1 MLEDYANI
9 FNKRKLFLRFNG
21 LQKGYIEK
29 FKENQIKGKIATKYN
44 LFNHYFNEYKYHLY
58 SAYYFFEQLEQLENA
73 IMSQYK
79 SFRSSIEFHNECK
92 IEYDSFIVHEYM
104 LRIMPFLN
112 TMFILQDRLMIL
124 IAIFLDIEFKDPI
137 KKPNE
142 SDKDYKNMIKKFRNK
157 IQSFTSYTTNYHGI
171 LRQFPKKVS
180 ELVIKYWKQ
189 NGQGLRKY
197 RNLEQHQFNLLE
209 EVYIIRKPTERFILY
224 LPDNPNERD
233 FEKLTY
239 HNKIVAIDFF
249 KFEIQVFHD
258 FVEKI
263 LETIGI
269 KPENHE
275 FGSSFSPKTNFI
287 KQYNEGDLMKIW
299 VIKNEVILFSVGEK
313 TPDGTAAK
321 LSLRKIENKMKV
333 LRWEIK

>member
-1 MLEDYANI
+1 MLEDYVNI
-9 FNKRKLFLRFNG
+9 FNRRKLFLGFNG

-29 FKENQIKGKIATKYN
+29 QVGKKTMGKVLTKHN

-58 SAYYFFEQLEQLENA
+58 SVYYFLEQIEQLENA
-73 IMSQYK
+73 IMNQYK
-79 SFRSSIEFHNECK
+79 NLRSSIEFHNEYK

-124 IAIFLDIEFKDPI
+124 IAIFLDLEFKDPI

-142 SDKDYKNMIKKFRNK
+142 SDREYKNKIKKFRNK
-157 IQSFTSYTTNYHGI
+157 LQSFTSYANNYLGI
-171 LRQFPKKVS
+171 LEVFPDRISALTK
-180 ELVIKYWKQ
+180 KYWKQ
-189 NGQGLRKY
+189 NGQELRKY

-209 EVYIIRKPTERFILY
+209 EAYIIRKPTERFILY

-239 HNKIVAIDFF
+239 HKKIVAIDFF

-258 FVEKI
+258 FVEDVM
-263 LETIGI
+263 ETIGI
-269 KPENHE
+269 KAENHE
-275 FGSSFSPKTNFI
+275 FGSNFSPKTNFI

-299 VIKNEVILFSVGEK
+299 VIKNEAILFSVGEK

-321 LSLRKIENKMKV
+321 LNMRKIENKMNI

>member
-21 LQKGYIEK
+21 LQQRYIEK
-29 FKENQIKGKIATKYN
+29 YIGTKTKDKALTKHN

-58 SAYYFFEQLEQLENA
+58 SAYYFLEQLEQLENA
-73 IMSQYK
+73 IMNQFKYLK
-79 SFRSSIEFHNECK
+79 SSIEFQNEYK

-124 IAIFLDIEFKDPI
+124 IAIFLEIEFKDPI

-142 SDKDYKNMIKKFRNK
+142 SDKDHKNKIKKFRNK
-157 IQSFTSYTTNYHGI
+157 IQSFTSYATNYLGI
-171 LRQFPKKVS
+171 LEAFPAGIS
-180 ELVIKYWKQ
+180 DLITKYWKQ
-189 NGQGLRKY
+189 NGQKLRKY

-209 EVYIIRKPTERFILY
+209 EAYLIKKTTERFILY

-239 HNKIVAIDFF
+239 QNKIVAIDFF
-249 KFEIQVFHD
+249 KFEIQVFHE

-263 LETIGI
+263 METIGI

-299 VIKNEVILFSVGEK
+299 VIKNEAILFSVGEK
-313 TPDGTAAK
+313 TPDGAAAK
-321 LSLRKIENKMKV
+321 LNLRKIENKMNI